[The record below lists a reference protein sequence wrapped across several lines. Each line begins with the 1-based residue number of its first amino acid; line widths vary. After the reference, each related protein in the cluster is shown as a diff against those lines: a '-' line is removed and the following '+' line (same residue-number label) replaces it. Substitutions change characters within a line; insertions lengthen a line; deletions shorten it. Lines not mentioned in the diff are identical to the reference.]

1 MAEITEMMFPFR
13 KIIGRIG
20 NMKYYTRNGK
30 QFVREYKP
38 QVRTTKVTEKE
49 IAHRKRFGIICSAA
63 GKLRN
68 KHEGLGRS
76 QDESKRLYST
86 LGAVYDELAAQEGV
100 SFGADEVVA
109 KWEADGKLKV
119 LCPRARSEGMES

>member
-63 GKLRN
+63 GKLRK

-76 QDESKRLYST
+76 QDESKKLYST
-86 LGAVYDELAAQEGV
+86 LGAVYDELAAQEGL

-109 KWEADGKLKV
+109 KWEADKSLEFGV
-119 LCPRARSEGMES
+119 ES